1 MTVSNMPQN
10 ADHQTLANELKQLI
24 EAAKQRVAVKVN
36 AELSLLYWHVGSR
49 INQELLGGVRA
60 EYGKQVIV
68 ELAKQLTATFG
79 RGWSK
84 SNLAQMVKFSQ
95 YFVDLQIVQT
105 LSGQLS
111 WSHFVLLLAIEKP
124 VKREFYISLA
134 QQERW
139 STRTM
144 AQRIEAQ
151 LFERTL
157 ISKKPEDMVFLEL
170 KKLREDGLY
179 NQDLLLKDPYLLDF
193 LELNDHYFEKDL
205 EDAIL
210 REIEQFLLELG
221 AGFTFVERQK
231 RITVDDDDFYMDLL
245 FYNRNL
251 RRLVLVELK
260 LGHFKPEYK
269 GQMEFYLRWLDK
281 HERREGEA
289 APLGIILCSEKKSER
304 VELMELDKS
313 SIHVAEY
320 LTGLPTK
327 DEFSDKL
334 QQITQS
340 AAARLQN
347 LKSRE

>member
-1 MTVSNMPQN
+1 MLPTEKK
-10 ADHQTLANELKQLI
+10 LNELADEIKLLI
-24 EAAKQRVAVKVN
+24 ESAKQRVAVKVN

-49 INQELLGGVRA
+49 INDELLKGERA
-60 EYGKQVIV
+60 GYGKQVTAD
-68 ELAKQLTATFG
+68 LAKQLTAKFG

-84 SNLAQMVKFSQ
+84 TNLTQMVRFSQ
-95 YFVDLQIVQT
+95 LFPDLNIVQT
-105 LSGQLS
+105 LSEQLS
-111 WSHFVLLLAIEKP
+111 WSHFVQLIAIEKP
-124 VKREFYISLA
+124 VKREFYILLA

-144 AQRIEAQ
+144 AQRIDAQ

-157 ISKKPEDMVFLEL
+157 ISKKPEDTIFLEL
-170 KKLREDGLY
+170 KKLRDDGLY
-179 NQDLLLKDPYLLDF
+179 NQELLLKDPYLLDF
-193 LELNDHYFEKDL
+193 LELNDHYLEKDL

-210 REIEQFLLELG
+210 REIEKFLLELG

-251 RRLVLVELK
+251 RRLILVELK

-281 HERREGEA
+281 YERREEEE
-289 APLGIILCSEKKSER
+289 APLGIILCSEKKADR
-304 VELMELDKS
+304 VELLELDKAG
-313 SIHVAEY
+313 IHVAEY

-334 QQITQS
+334 QQFAQD
-340 AAARLQN
+340 AVVRLQN
-347 LKSRE
+347 LQNKK